1 MHQNVVQRSVEV
13 QIIYPS
19 AGLHVEDVDDVY
31 LLVDGCFRPG
41 VQILGSFKGVLAVG
55 CTLPDELFAPLSAF
69 GALWPGAC
77 YGHVVL
83 LGSGIKGNHILRQ
96 KFRRI
101 TFFR

>member
-1 MHQNVVQRSVEV
+1 MHQNVVQGSVEV
-13 QIIYPS
+13 QIIHPS
-19 AGLHVEDVDDVY
+19 VGLHVEDVDDVH
-31 LLVDGCFRPG
+31 LLVDGCFWPG

-55 CTLPDELFAPLSAF
+55 CALPDELFASLAAF

-83 LGSGIKGNHILRQ
+83 LGSWVQRNHILRQ
-96 KFRRI
+96 KFRGI